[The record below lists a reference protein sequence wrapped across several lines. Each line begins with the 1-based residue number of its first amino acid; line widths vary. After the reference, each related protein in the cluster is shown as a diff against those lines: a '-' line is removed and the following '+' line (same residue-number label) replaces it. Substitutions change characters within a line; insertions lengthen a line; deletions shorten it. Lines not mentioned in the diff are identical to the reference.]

1 MPSRFSLL
9 LAALTA
15 VLASLSSELIAA
27 DGYGDLTGRIVFDG
41 DVPKLLPKVK
51 KDNTAAKLPACCAIK
66 DTPNDSLV
74 VNPENKG
81 IQHVFVYLKKVS
93 KSDIHPDLAKSKEAE
108 VVFDQKECIF
118 KPHSLVV
125 RTDQQVVVKSD
136 DNVAHNTRTNP
147 IFNEGVNFTVSP
159 NDRVGVKM
167 PKFVAKE
174 PLPMTVE
181 CNIHPWMKSV
191 WLVIDHPYGVST
203 NANGEFTIEKL
214 PAGDYE
220 FTVWHERVGYINK
233 ALEASIKD
241 GAKTDL
247 GEIKV
252 AAEKF
257 EIKPEEIE

>member
-1 MPSRFSLL
+1 MPSPFR
-9 LAALTA
+9 LTA
-15 VLASLSSELIAA
+15 AVLIAAFAGLTSQAFAA

-51 KDNTAAKLPACCAIK
+51 KDNVAAKLPPCCALK

-81 IQHVFVYLKKVS
+81 VQHVFVYLKTVS
-93 KSDIHPDLAKSKEAE
+93 SSDIHPELAKSKEAE
-108 VVFDQKECIF
+108 VVFDQKECVF

-147 IFNEGVNFTVSP
+147 IFNEGVNFTVTP

-181 CNIHPWMKSV
+181 CNIHPWMKAV
-191 WLVIDHPYGVST
+191 WLVIDHPYGVTT
-203 NANGEFTIEKL
+203 NADGEFKIEKL

-220 FTVWHERVGYINK
+220 FTVWHERVGYIDK
-233 ALEASIKD
+233 AMKATIKAD
-241 GAKTDL
+241 ATTAL
-247 GEIKV
+247 GDVKV
-252 AAEKF
+252 PAEKF
-257 EIKPEEIE
+257 EVKADEKE